1 MLDSREC
8 PLKTISKKLTLFWNV
23 IVNIVY
29 DFLCNIRI
37 CGMANYVYESL
48 PYISRDSCI
57 TYIYIKFN
65 TNHLHPNIIP
75 TKFDLHNF
83 RVHIL

>member
-37 CGMANYVYESL
+37 CGMAKYVYENL
-48 PYISRDSCI
+48 PYISRHALH
-57 TYIYIKFN
+57 IYIKFN

-75 TKFDLHNF
+75 TKFDLIAQF
-83 RVHIL
+83 